1 MQNNFRLSGSCEK
14 MAVAGIEPLTS
25 IEGAD
30 VLMKQLLIDQSTILI
45 HDVRA
50 ESHGLRLS
58 W

>member
-1 MQNNFRLSGSCEK
+1 MSGSCEK
-14 MAVAGIEPLTS
+14 MAVAGIEPITS